1 MLENFHILFSRYI
14 NNATLPAQ
22 FCEETDEQKARV
34 ERFNKI
40 ATNCSSPETNIYIG
54 SRNSGK
60 ERFIGIPYYR
70 NIIILVVSVT
80 GR

>member
-1 MLENFHILFSRYI
+1 MDVPGKEVDRVFDFFSNFVFQV

-22 FCEETDEQKARV
+22 SRKETHEQKARV

-40 ATNCSSPETNIYIG
+40 ATNCSSPETNIYI

-60 ERFIGIPYYR
+60 ERFIGIPY
-70 NIIILVVSVT
+70 
-80 GR
+80 